1 MEPVIAIA
9 SCIAFAFVFRNALKA
24 APALFY
30 VLAIVADLAFLGHA
44 LSGFAPVIARALQ
57 PYLQRCLVAF
67 GLFAVVMFVGV
78 LPEGSRAR
86 RWLAPVRGE
95 LSIIAAILAAG
106 HVANYLGAY
115 LAQIAQGFAVS
126 KAASF
131 AVAAVVVALLA
142 VLAATSLR
150 AVRRRM
156 DAATWKRVQLLAY
169 PFFVLVYVHLL
180 LILGPSASGSE
191 QKAFESVVVY
201 TVVML
206 AYAVLRGGKAV
217 LDRKARLEAEAGE
230 ARKATM

>member
-1 MEPVIAIA
+1 MEPLIAIA
-9 SCIAFAFVFRNALKA
+9 ACIAFAFVFRNALKA

-30 VLAIVADLAFLGHA
+30 VLAIVADLVFLGHA
-44 LSGFAPVIARALQ
+44 LSGFVPVIARALQ
-57 PYLQRCLVAF
+57 PYLQRCLIAF
-67 GLFAVVMFVGV
+67 GLFAVVMFIGV

-95 LSIIAAILAAG
+95 LSIVAAILAAG
-106 HVANYLGAY
+106 HIANYLGAY
-115 LAQIAQGFAVS
+115 LTQFAQGFAAS

-131 AVAAVVVALLA
+131 AVAAIVVALLA

-156 DAATWKRVQLLAY
+156 DAAAWTRVQLLAY
-169 PFFVLVYVHLL
+169 PFFILVYVHLL

-206 AYAVLRGGKAV
+206 AYAVLRGGKAA
-217 LDRKARLEAEAGE
+217 LDRKARLRVEAGE
-230 ARKATM
+230 AQEATT